1 MRFIA
6 KTLQMSARLHVVVG
20 LVTVVLCISGAA
32 YGEEP
37 KADQTPVA
45 PLALADQAYREGR
58 FQDAVKLY
66 SQVPDRSAGFFGS
79 GMAHEM
85 LGRADKAA
93 EDYRKAIEADPGN
106 YKALENLAGICERD
120 GERVPEAIKFYKQ
133 ALKLDPR
140 KEWQENV
147 STCVALLESRLK
159 PKDSSAVGCWHLANK
174 KAQTGADRE
183 AEDLYS
189 RAISI
194 NPDMFQ
200 AHFSRGL
207 LRQKLGRLQEALDDF
222 DETVRI
228 APSYRG
234 AFVHKGLTQWKLGDS
249 EGARESFER
258 AARHDPRDPEG
269 WYHLGRVLEET
280 KQYPRAMECYQE
292 ALTLRTKPDLGK
304 SIRERISAVWSSG
317 NFDAKKNSSTL
328 KRLKDLW

>member
-1 MRFIA
+1 MRYSC
-6 KTLQMSARLHVVVG
+6 KSLQGSVRFHAIVG
-20 LVTVVLCISGAA
+20 LVTVVLCVSATA

-37 KADQTPVA
+37 KADQTTLS
-45 PLALADQAYREGR
+45 PLALADQAYSEGR

-79 GMAHEM
+79 GTAHEM

-93 EDYRKAIEADPGN
+93 EDYRKAIEADSGN

-133 ALKLDPR
+133 ALKLEPR

-147 STCVALLESRLK
+147 AICVAVLESRLK

-174 KAQTGADRE
+174 KAQAGDDRE
-183 AEDLYS
+183 AQALYS
-189 RAISI
+189 RAIRL

-207 LRQKLGRLQEALDDF
+207 LRLKLGRLQEALADF

-234 AFVHKGLTQWKLGDS
+234 AFVQKGLTHGKLGDP

-258 AARHDPRDPEG
+258 AARHDPRDPEA
-269 WYHLGRVLEET
+269 WYHLGCVLEET

-292 ALTLRTKPDLGK
+292 ALCLRTKPDLGK

-328 KRLKDLW
+328 KKLKELW